1 VEMRSRREAPA
12 ILCVLVAAAVPV
24 SLVLMPVGFVCE
36 EHRLLRGAPKPEKIT
51 SVIKYV
57 L

>member
-1 VEMRSRREAPA
+1 MRSRREAPA